1 MKQPSAM
8 RAAAGKCDGSI
19 SWLGN
24 RREIL
29 RLAQEMDG
37 AAGFRAKYA
46 WALGNTGADKATMS
60 PVAVKPREPVQF
72 NNKLA
77 DFDADPVKNRRTGLI
92 TGPALAPAH
101 ETGKLTSTTVDM
113 QISVLLDRSRPEA
126 LTTQIV
132 DQIREAIR
140 CARLVPGTRLP
151 SSRRLSEQLAISRNT
166 VVRAYDLLLME
177 GIVES
182 RPASGIYVAE
192 QVPGNVAAP
201 PLAADPHHHMPQS
214 RMPMPLRHTRAQA
227 LPQALRNR
235 LLYDFFP
242 GRPSAEL
249 FPLKTWRRLLQRNLS
264 HGGGAGLTQY
274 GDPAGF
280 PALRTAIAN
289 HLAVARG
296 IIADPSRIVIVSGV
310 QEGLTLAARLYLA
323 RGALSVVEDPCYQGA
338 ALIFEATGAE
348 VASVAVDRDGLIAD
362 DLPQRT
368 ASLLYLTPSHQ
379 YPTGATLSAQR
390 RREII
395 GWARRYGC
403 YIIEDDYDCDI
414 RYHGSHLPPLASLAP
429 DCTIYIGTFSKS
441 LGAGLRLGYM
451 VVPENIAEAVCNEKR
466 LLNHGNP
473 WLEQATLAD
482 FMHSG
487 GYAAHLLR
495 VRSHYKDNR
504 DWLVGALRRNFGDV
518 LVDGEN
524 SGLHVL
530 WHLPPGIP
538 DAVTVEA
545 LALRARVGVY
555 SLPSARVHIARQ
567 TALTSRA
574 IILGYAA
581 LSPKQIEKGI
591 ARLSDAIDDAIDDP
605 ATDMTALFSD
615 QFAIHQALLPAKSYL
630 APRLR
635 QQPALRNPPSRRAF
649 SERIVARQ
657 GDAPMPVL
665 KNIYRYPIKGLS
677 AQPLLRVELQAKKP
691 FPNDRVFAL
700 VRPGAPFDTS
710 HPKWGKK
717 GLFVMLMLEEALARV
732 RTDLNLETLQL
743 TITQDNHQ
751 LIVADLNDEQARAK
765 VEEIIWQLVPALRS
779 APTLVRSRD
788 GHFMDKPDNVIS
800 LINLA
805 TVRSL
810 EEQWGIKI
818 DPLRFRANFYIDG
831 ARPWEEFEW
840 LGGDI
845 RIGEGLFR
853 VDRRNGRCG
862 ATNVNPE
869 TGRRDLD
876 LPSSLRAAFGHK
888 ELGVYLVAKEG
899 GYVNVGDSVAT
910 PVPVGTS
917 PVVRPLAAALRP
929 GRQLFMCGGC
939 YFIYEPSAGLPDQ
952 SIPPGTPFAAIPA
965 NWRCPD
971 CGTEKSTFRP
981 HIETSR
987 SPAAI

>member
-1 MKQPSAM
+1 
-8 RAAAGKCDGSI
+8 
-19 SWLGN
+19 
-24 RREIL
+24 
-29 RLAQEMDG
+29 
-37 AAGFRAKYA
+37 
-46 WALGNTGADKATMS
+46 
-60 PVAVKPREPVQF
+60 
-72 NNKLA
+72 
-77 DFDADPVKNRRTGLI
+77 
-92 TGPALAPAH
+92 
-101 ETGKLTSTTVDM
+101 M
-113 QISVLLDRSRPEA
+113 QISVLLDRSRPES
-126 LTTQIV
+126 LTTQMV
-132 DQIREAIR
+132 DQFREAIR
-140 CARLVPGTRLP
+140 CARIGPGTRLP

-192 QVPGNVAAP
+192 QLPRNTAP
-201 PLAADPHHHMPQS
+201 LHSMSDPRDHVVQP
-214 RMPMPLRHTRAQA
+214 RMPMPLRHGRAQNSPHA
-227 LPQALRNR
+227 SRNR

-242 GRPSAEL
+242 GRPSADL
-249 FPLKTWRRLLQRNLS
+249 FPLKTWRRLLQSNLS
-264 HGGGAGLTQY
+264 HGGGAGLIQY
-274 GDPAGF
+274 GDPAGL

-296 IIADPSRIVIVSGV
+296 IVADPSRIVIVSGI

-338 ALIFEATGAE
+338 ALTFEAAGAE
-348 VASVAVDRDGLIAD
+348 VASVAVDQDGLMPD
-362 DLPQRT
+362 YLPQRT
-368 ASLLYLTPSHQ
+368 ASLLYTTPSRQ
-379 YPTGATLSAQR
+379 YPTGATLSAER
-390 RREII
+390 RIEVI

-403 YIIEDDYDCDI
+403 YVIEDDYDCDI
-414 RYHGSHLPPLASLAP
+414 RYQGSHLPPLAALAP

-441 LGAGLRLGYM
+441 LGAGLRLGFM
-451 VVPENIAEAVCNEKR
+451 VVPQHIAKAVCAEKS
-466 LLNHGNP
+466 LLNNGNP

-487 GYAAHLLR
+487 SYAAHLLR

-504 DWLVGALRRNFGDV
+504 DCLVAALRRNFGEV
-518 LVDGEN
+518 VVDGDIG
-524 SGLHVL
+524 GLHVF

-538 DAVTVEA
+538 DAVTVET

-555 SLPSARVHIARQ
+555 SLSSARVYFQRQ

-615 QFAIHQALLPAKSYL
+615 QFALPLALPAAKRNL

-635 QQPALRNPPSRRAF
+635 QQPALRNLPPHRAL
-649 SERIVARQ
+649 SGRIIARQ
-657 GDAPMPVL
+657 DGAPMPVL

-691 FPNDRVFAL
+691 FPHDRVFAL

-710 HPKWGKK
+710 HPRWGKK

-732 RTDLNLETLQL
+732 RTTLNVETLQL

-751 LIVADLNDEQARAK
+751 LIVADLNDQEARAK
-765 VEEIIWQLVPALRS
+765 VEEIFWQLVPALCS

-831 ARPWEEFEW
+831 AAPWEEFDW
-840 LGGDI
+840 VGSDI
-845 RIGEGLFR
+845 RIGERLFR

-876 LPSSLRAAFGHK
+876 LPGSLRAAFGHK
-888 ELGVYLVAKEG
+888 EFGIYLVAREDG
-899 GYVNVGDSVAT
+899 SVGVGDSIAT
-910 PVPVGTS
+910 PAPPGAAHVA
-917 PVVRPLAAALRP
+917 RPLP
-929 GRQLFMCGGC
+929 GIRGASRQQFMCGGC
-939 YFIYEPSAGLPDQ
+939 YFIYQQSAGIPDQ
-952 SIPPGTPFAAIPA
+952 SIAPGTPFAAIPA

-981 HIETSR
+981 YVEPPHSLT
-987 SPAAI
+987 AI

>member
-1 MKQPSAM
+1 
-8 RAAAGKCDGSI
+8 
-19 SWLGN
+19 
-24 RREIL
+24 
-29 RLAQEMDG
+29 
-37 AAGFRAKYA
+37 
-46 WALGNTGADKATMS
+46 
-60 PVAVKPREPVQF
+60 
-72 NNKLA
+72 
-77 DFDADPVKNRRTGLI
+77 
-92 TGPALAPAH
+92 
-101 ETGKLTSTTVDM
+101 M
-113 QISVLLDRSRPEA
+113 QISVLLDRSRPES
-126 LTTQIV
+126 LTTQMV

-140 CARLVPGTRLP
+140 CARLGPGTRLP

-177 GIVES
+177 GVVES

-192 QVPGNVAAP
+192 QLARGSAP
-201 PLAADPHHHMPQS
+201 LHPVSDPRDQVLQV
-214 RMPMPLRHTRAQA
+214 RMPMPLRQGRSQSSPHAS
-227 LPQALRNR
+227 PNR

-242 GRPSAEL
+242 GRPSADL
-249 FPLKTWRRLLQRNLS
+249 FPLKTWRRLLQGNLS

-274 GDPAGF
+274 GDPAGL

-289 HLAVARG
+289 HLAAARG
-296 IIADPSRIVIVSGV
+296 IVADPSRIIIVSGI
-310 QEGLTLAARLYLA
+310 QEALTLAARLYLA
-323 RGALSVVEDPCYQGA
+323 RGVLSVVEDPCYHGA
-338 ALIFEATGAE
+338 ALAFEATGAE
-348 VASVAVDRDGLIAD
+348 VASVAVDQDGLIPEY
-362 DLPQRT
+362 LPRRT
-368 ASLLYLTPSHQ
+368 ASLLYTTPSHQ
-379 YPTGATLSAQR
+379 YPTGATLSAER
-390 RREII
+390 RTEVIA
-395 GWARRYGC
+395 WARRYGC

-414 RYHGSHLPPLASLAP
+414 RYQGSHLSPLAALAP
-429 DCTIYIGTFSKS
+429 DCTIYVGTFSKS

-451 VVPENIAEAVCNEKR
+451 VVPERISEAVCSEKR
-466 LLNHGNP
+466 LLNNGNP

-487 GYAAHLLR
+487 SYAVHLLR
-495 VRSHYKDNR
+495 VRSHYKENR
-504 DWLVGALRRNFGDV
+504 DSLVTALRRNFGDV
-518 LVDGEN
+518 VVDGGIG
-524 SGLHVL
+524 GLHVL
-530 WHLPPGIP
+530 WQLPPGIP
-538 DAVTVEA
+538 DAVAVET

-555 SLPSARVHIARQ
+555 SLSSARVHFRRQ

-581 LSPKQIEKGI
+581 LSPKQIEKGV

-615 QFAIHQALLPAKSYL
+615 QFALPMARAPAKRDL
-630 APRLR
+630 APRIR
-635 QQPALRNPPSRRAF
+635 QQPALRNRSPHRAPSGK
-649 SERIVARQ
+649 IIARQ
-657 GDAPMPVL
+657 GGGAMPVL

-691 FPNDRVFAL
+691 FPHDRIFAL

-710 HPKWGKK
+710 DPKWGKK

-732 RTDLNLETLQL
+732 RTTLNVETMQL

-751 LIVADLNDEQARAK
+751 LIVADLGDEEARAR
-765 VEEIIWQLVPALRS
+765 VEEIFWQLVPALRS

-810 EEQWGIKI
+810 EAQWGIRI
-818 DPLRFRANFYIDG
+818 DPLRFRANLYIDG
-831 ARPWEEFEW
+831 ARPWEEFDW
-840 LGGDI
+840 VGSDI

-876 LPSSLRAAFGHK
+876 LPGSLRAAFGHK
-888 ELGVYLVAKEG
+888 ELGVYLVAREG
-899 GYVNVGDSVAT
+899 GCVSVGDSVFT
-910 PVPVGTS
+910 PAPLGIS
-917 PVVRPLAAALRP
+917 SMARPLPTIPPP
-929 GRQLFMCGGC
+929 GRQQFMCGGC
-939 YFIYEPSAGLPDQ
+939 YFIYEQSAGIPDQ
-952 SIPPGTPFAAIPA
+952 SIAPGTPFVAIPA

-981 HIETSR
+981 HVETPR
-987 SPAAI
+987 SLTAI

>member
-1 MKQPSAM
+1 
-8 RAAAGKCDGSI
+8 
-19 SWLGN
+19 
-24 RREIL
+24 
-29 RLAQEMDG
+29 
-37 AAGFRAKYA
+37 
-46 WALGNTGADKATMS
+46 
-60 PVAVKPREPVQF
+60 
-72 NNKLA
+72 
-77 DFDADPVKNRRTGLI
+77 
-92 TGPALAPAH
+92 
-101 ETGKLTSTTVDM
+101 M

-126 LTTQIV
+126 LTTQMV

-192 QVPGNVAAP
+192 QLPSTTAALP
-201 PLAADPHHHMPQS
+201 PTNDLHNPLQS
-214 RMPMPLRHTRAQA
+214 RMPMPLRHTRAQTS
-227 LPQALRNR
+227 PQMLRNR

-249 FPLKTWRRLLQRNLS
+249 FPLKTWRRLLQKNLS

-296 IIADPSRIVIVSGV
+296 IVADPSRIVIVSGI
-310 QEGLTLAARLYLA
+310 QEGLTLASRLYLA

-348 VASVAVDRDGLIAD
+348 VASVAVDQDGLIPEY
-362 DLPQRT
+362 LPQRT

-390 RREII
+390 RSEII
-395 GWARRYGC
+395 DWARRYGC
-403 YIIEDDYDCDI
+403 YLIEDDYDYDI

-466 LLNHGNP
+466 LLNNGNP

-504 DWLVGALRRNFGDV
+504 DCLVDALRRNFGDV
-518 LVDGEN
+518 LVDGES
-524 SGLHVL
+524 SGLHIL

-545 LALRARVGVY
+545 LALRARVGIY
-555 SLPSARVHIARQ
+555 ALPSARVHIERQ

-574 IILGYAA
+574 VILGYAA

-615 QFAIHQALLPAKSYL
+615 QFAMSQAFSPAKSHL
-630 APRLR
+630 VLRLR

-649 SERIVARQ
+649 SGKIIARQ
-657 GDAPMPVL
+657 GGAPMPVL

-677 AQPLLRVELQAKKP
+677 AQPLLRVELEAKKP
-691 FPNDRVFAL
+691 FPHDRVFAL
-700 VRPGAPFDTS
+700 VRPGAPFDVS

-732 RTDLNLETLQL
+732 RTILDVETLQL

-751 LIVADLNDEQARAK
+751 LIVADLNDEDARAK
-765 VEEIIWQLVPALRS
+765 VGEIIWQLVPALRN

-788 GHFMDKPDNVIS
+788 GHFMDKPDNVMS

-840 LGGDI
+840 VGGDI
-845 RIGEGLFR
+845 RIGEALFR

-888 ELGVYLVAKEG
+888 ELGIYLVAKEG
-899 GYVNVGDSVAT
+899 GHVSVGDSVDT
-910 PVPVGTS
+910 PLPLGTS
-917 PVVRPLAAALRP
+917 HVVRPLAATLRP
-929 GRQLFMCGGC
+929 ARQLFMCGGC

-952 SIPPGTPFAAIPA
+952 SIPAGTPFAAIPA

-981 HIETSR
+981 HIEKSH